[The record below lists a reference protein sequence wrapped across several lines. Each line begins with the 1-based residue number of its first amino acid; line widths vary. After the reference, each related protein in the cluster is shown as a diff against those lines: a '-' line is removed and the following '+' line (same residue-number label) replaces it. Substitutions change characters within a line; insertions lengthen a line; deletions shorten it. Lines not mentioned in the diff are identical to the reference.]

1 MIYQVIGHVTEF
13 NLQPLSPL
21 PTGYANITWLKPS
34 LKEKKKLQPSN
45 CMVSLSSMTSPHP
58 ETI

>member
-21 PTGYANITWLKPS
+21 PRGYANITWLKPS
-34 LKEKKKLQPSN
+34 LKEKKKTATLQ
-45 CMVSLSSMTSPHP
+45 LHG
-58 ETI
+58 